1 MKKILIVEDEAAHV
15 KTMIDFLSAGP
26 CKYEIISAGNGK
38 VACSIAEA
46 ELPDLIIMDWE
57 LPVMNGIDA
66 IRTLKK
72 NNSTQVIP
80 VIMCTGVMMTSEDL
94 QTAFDAGAV
103 DYIRKP
109 VDKTELIARTRSIL
123 MLAEYFSEK
132 QKAEVTIHD
141 LTREIQE
148 REIARLTTD
157 LEFRNRELTAKA
169 MYLLQNNEL
178 LSGTIT
184 TLEKIMSGK
193 EEDYTGRITALIKSL
208 KMNWT
213 DKSWKEFETHFNQ
226 VHAHFYQRLQAKY
239 PMLTSNEKKLCAFIR
254 LNLSTKEICA
264 ITQHSQKST
273 EMARTRLRQKLN
285 LLREESLSAVVAA
298 I

>member
-1 MKKILIVEDEAAHV
+1 MKKILIVEDEAAQL

-26 CKYEIISAGNGK
+26 CVYEIISAGNGK
-38 VACSIAEA
+38 VACAIAET

-57 LPVMNGIDA
+57 LPLMNGIDA
-66 IRTLKK
+66 IRNLKK
-72 NNSTQVIP
+72 NEYTRMIP

-94 QTAFDAGAV
+94 QTAFEAGAI

-123 MLAEYFSEK
+123 MLSEYFTEK

-148 REIARLTTD
+148 REIARLTTE

-169 MYLLQNNEL
+169 MFLLQKDEL
-178 LSGTIT
+178 LSRTVEI
-184 TLEKIMSGK
+184 LDKIVTGN
-193 EEDYTGRITALIKSL
+193 EEEFICRINALIKTL
-208 KMNWT
+208 KMNRM
-213 DKSWKEFETHFNQ
+213 DKTWQEFETHFNQ
-226 VHAHFYQRLQAKY
+226 VDANFYQRLIARF
-239 PMLTSNEKKLCAFIR
+239 PTLTSNEKKLCAFIR

-264 ITQHSQKST
+264 ITQRSQKSI
-273 EMARTRLRQKLN
+273 EMARTRLRQRLN
-285 LLREESLSAVVAA
+285 LLRDQPLSAVIAA

>member
-1 MKKILIVEDEAAHV
+1 MKKILIVEDEAAQL

-26 CKYEIISAGNGK
+26 CVYEIISAGNGK
-38 VACSIAEA
+38 VACAIAET

-57 LPVMNGIDA
+57 LPLMNGIDA
-66 IRTLKK
+66 IRNLKK
-72 NNSTQVIP
+72 NEYTRMIP

-94 QTAFDAGAV
+94 QTAFEAGAI

-123 MLAEYFSEK
+123 MLSEYFTEK

-148 REIARLTTD
+148 REIARLTTE

-169 MYLLQNNEL
+169 MFLLQKDEL
-178 LSGTIT
+178 LSRTVEI
-184 TLEKIMSGK
+184 LDKIVTGN
-193 EEDYTGRITALIKSL
+193 EEEFICRINALIKTL
-208 KMNWT
+208 KMNRM
-213 DKSWKEFETHFNQ
+213 DKTWQEFETHFNQ
-226 VHAHFYQRLQAKY
+226 VDANFYQRLMTRF
-239 PMLTSNEKKLCAFIR
+239 PTLTSNEKKLCAFIR

-264 ITQHSQKST
+264 ITQRSQKSI
-273 EMARTRLRQKLN
+273 EIARTRLRQRLN
-285 LLREESLSAVVAA
+285 LLRDQPLSAVIAA